1 MELVLFFVPLLGI
14 GALCCLV
21 FCFFYFVYTDR
32 PVSLALKL
40 SWKMSLGST
49 IGLLLL
55 GIGAILL
62 PAIWFNAVVEPLPNY
77 SRWRDIIA
85 AFLIAT
91 VTCVIMYF
99 TLFALAWEVFG

>member
-1 MELVLFFVPLLGI
+1 MELVLFFVLLLGI
-14 GALCCLV
+14 GAVCYLL

-40 SWKMSLGST
+40 SWKMSLGS
-49 IGLLLL
+49 IVGLPLL
-55 GIGAILL
+55 GFGAILL
-62 PAIWFNAVVEPLPNY
+62 PAIWFNAVIEPLPNY
-77 SRWRDIIA
+77 SRWRDITA
-85 AFLIAT
+85 AFLIST